1 MGNQLSKV
9 YALNASVE
17 HWGLYELKEKEISS
31 GHHLFKFCLHTK
43 ATTAMASTQLPDS
56 LSSFVLSS
64 QHKLLFIFC
73 SSVLFLH
80 TSTKW

>member
-1 MGNQLSKV
+1 MRNQSSKV
-9 YALNASVE
+9 YALQALVE
-17 HWGLYELKEKEISS
+17 HRGLYELREKEISS
-31 GHHLFKFCLHTK
+31 GHYLFKFCLNTK
-43 ATTAMASTQLPDS
+43 ATTGMAKTLLPDS